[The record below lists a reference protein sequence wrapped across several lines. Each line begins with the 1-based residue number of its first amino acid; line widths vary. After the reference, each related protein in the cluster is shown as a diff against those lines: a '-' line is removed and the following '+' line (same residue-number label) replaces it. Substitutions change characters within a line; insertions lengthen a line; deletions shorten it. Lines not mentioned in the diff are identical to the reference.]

1 MIDNIKEKI
10 SRIRHYYSENK
21 VMPTYDEIC
30 ALFGFKSK
38 NAAFKLV
45 NKLVDQGFIE
55 KMDKGRLKP
64 GGNFLGLPLFSSVQ
78 AGAATA
84 EEEIL
89 LDRVDLNDYLIK
101 NPDETVLINVRGDSM
116 IDAGIHE
123 GDKVIVDR
131 HAQAQLG
138 DVVVAVVDGD
148 YTVKYLDKTKDGPA
162 RLGGHSG
169 GQFILQP
176 GNPNYH
182 PIIPQNELSLFGK
195 VVGVIRKM

>member
-1 MIDNIKEKI
+1 MIENLKEKI
-10 SRIRHYYSENK
+10 GRIRHYYRENK

-45 NKLVDQGFIE
+45 NKLVDEGFVE

-64 GGNFLGLPLFSSVQ
+64 GANFLGLPLFSSVS
-78 AGAATA
+78 AGPATA

-89 LDRVDLNDYLIK
+89 LDHVDLNDYLIQK
-101 NPDETVLINVRGDSM
+101 PESTVLINVRGDSM

-131 HAQAQLG
+131 KTVPQLG
-138 DVVVAVVDGD
+138 NVVVAVVDGD
-148 YTVKYLDKTKDGPA
+148 YTVKYLDKTKNGKI
-162 RLGGHSG
+162 L
-169 GQFILQP
+169 LQP
-176 GNPNYH
+176 GNPKYE
-182 PIIPQNELSLFGK
+182 PIVPQNEMAIFGK